1 MFFRVHILHHKQG
14 IIGSVAYA
22 VSRSTRDE
30 DTTII
35 GETSTAAASSP
46 IVKEIEAV
54 IKKAYNE
61 CKSSASS
68 SGRSSFNPN
77 SNSATHTVNLGNAF
91 SNGSSMA
98 FFFDELCLAVKGGRL
113 SSAIQEWIE
122 ELVQQDFEN
131 NYVGDYHEDEEEE
144 EDDDAMDTKKK
155 GTKSAGN
162 EKEMQL
168 LGGNDGQLQIPTSGV
183 DLSLLD
189 GSSKNPMAPPGE
201 LRFSIE
207 GAESAVYLK
216 VLPLLSSCNVNEREY
231 LPVQCVS
238 IFRLMSTICNAQYGG
253 RGLAEID
260 AMLECPLLLPSAE
273 SSGFEMWDD
282 MGATK
287 QWVITAS
294 YFFATCWIR
303 QLINSFIYAAA
314 ADDSNNAIGTAGS
327 FTASSQG
334 FNAEEVQKK
343 IVARLRALVD
353 LEEEL
358 RFTASKCYTFAPPGL
373 DILAPPKELTATY
386 SNNVDDENLI
396 NTSVD
401 TTGMSK
407 EEKKAIT
414 AAKKQQTKQAKDKQ
428 KAKQK
433 AKKAKKQHE
442 QELINRTLGAL
453 RPLNSQVCLALGFK
467 ELSLG
472 PDASQS
478 QALSQL
484 PQVTTCGTPVTMLL
498 LKLLQRTLSDSL
510 SEKKKG
516 AFKSGSSIDEDDGS
530 DNPYTT
536 TGSSTAASSATTTY
550 ADIALASCED
560 SSKKCFALLDSFL
573 TGGVFASLYENL
585 AAVTELRCGQSKTDD
600 DEVETR
606 LVETAKCLFSSVDC
620 VMSSERLT
628 RSQTGKIFLSAILKQ
643 ISEGDRSDYGSD
655 PKRRRPTAASMN
667 KMLGYVADNVN
678 EIVTGAYTADLV
690 AMDGIK
696 CMESILD
703 CSKRISDE
711 DDDDDADTSSS
722 LSVKLSNVAEALLKQ
737 SWPDDTKMNKGN
749 VGKLLSLF
757 IEHSSNRLDSLKYVV
772 DEVLLQMPSVEKGQ
786 GVDTSFPT
794 CTHQT
799 FPTFFGITL
808 ENLWKELVMLFDS
821 SSKSTDPDIVLKR
834 LKDMIGLLQELSTL
848 TKKHDSL
855 AKTNVLLQQLKFG
868 SRFMETFVS
877 KAIPYFQVKGRFEE
891 HEKTILTTIQM
902 LQVPQKQLSY
912 IISHA
917 KREKIAILVKEAP
930 RAKKANESFTHKVK
944 ALLKKNR
951 CVTAMGKS
959 RLMHVYCF
967 MTYFVYY

>member
-1 MFFRVHILHHKQG
+1 M
-14 IIGSVAYA
+14 AYA
-22 VSRSTRDE
+22 VSRSTLDE

-68 SGRSSFNPN
+68 PGGGFNLN
-77 SNSATHTVNLGNAF
+77 RNSATQTVNLGNAF

-144 EDDDAMDTKKK
+144 EEEVDDGAMNTKKK

-168 LGGNDGQLQIPTSGV
+168 LGGNDGQLQIPTSSV

-373 DILAPPKELTATY
+373 DILAPPKELTASY

-498 LKLLQRTLSDSL
+498 LKLLHKTLSDSL

-516 AFKSGSSIDEDDGS
+516 AFKSGSIIDDDDGN
-530 DNPYTT
+530 DNPYMAI
-536 TGSSTAASSATTTY
+536 GSSAASSTATTY

-585 AAVTELRCGQSKTDD
+585 AAVTELRCGQNKTDD

-606 LVETAKCLFSSVDC
+606 LVETAKVLFSSVEC

-643 ISEGDRSDYGSD
+643 ISEGDRSDYGSN
-655 PKRRRPTAASMN
+655 PKRRRPTATSMN

-678 EIVTGAYTADLV
+678 EIVTGAYTAELEF

-711 DDDDDADTSSS
+711 EVDDDDTDTSSS

-757 IEHSSNRLDSLKYVV
+757 IEHSSNRLKSLKYVV
-772 DEVLLQMPSVEKGQ
+772 NDVLLQMPSVGKGE

-808 ENLWKELVMLFDS
+808 ENLWKALVALFDS
-821 SSKSTDPDIVLKR
+821 SSKSTDPDIVLGR
-834 LKDMIGLLQELSTL
+834 LKGLIGLLQELSTL
-848 TKKHDSL
+848 TKEHDSL

-959 RLMHVYCF
+959 YSICVYCF
-967 MTYFVYY
+967 MPYFVITNILF